1 MYKKF
6 GQRLAVTALLAAG
19 LPAAA
24 AGQNAPAAA
33 QNPPAATQDPAA
45 APPPAAAAPD
55 QEPAALGRYQSRC
68 GNDLP
73 APAAEPPAGSM
84 PVMLFLEVCF
94 GKDPGASSVVP
105 SETYQYYIQVT
116 RFISAPSAGKWIPY
130 TAAIE
135 QTMRDDFKR
144 LWDQGFLD
152 DLSIEVTDY
161 AFPNGVIGKLATYHL
176 EERERIKTV
185 RYEGTKQI
193 DRTKIEEQLRDRN
206 MIIAADTFL
215 DESKIRR
222 VETMLREMMQE
233 KGFDATVTHTV
244 EPITGGEKTVNVLF
258 EINEGP
264 RRKIKSVAFDGN
276 KAFSDK
282 KLARQLKDNKPTG
295 LLGIITGAG
304 SVNQNKFED
313 DAAHVEDYYQNR
325 GYPNVR
331 VGTPEVRII
340 EHSDNA
346 KTQWVELRIPVTEGK
361 LYHFGDVDFDGN
373 KQIRS
378 DFLRSLY
385 QVKPGDIFSRKKLDE
400 GNKKAQEVYG
410 SLGFMEFTP
419 FKDLNRS
426 DEAVSPA
433 FAALDATVPAALAPI
448 TPLPPAT
455 TASAATTPTNEPPKV
470 DVTIRITEGE
480 QFFINRITF
489 TGNNTTR
496 DNVVRREMGRLLEGA
511 PFDTEALKS
520 SVRRINQLGYFKP
533 LEGTDKD
540 LKVEKTPNRPN
551 MVDLTVK
558 LEEQNRNQLTFGAG
572 ISQYEGFFGQLA
584 FQTSNFLGRGETF
597 SVSAQGGERAKNYQV
612 GFTEPYI
619 FDRNMTAGIDLHK
632 RELQYTGYYTQ
643 KSTGGSLLFGV
654 PVGPFT
660 RVFTSYSYEQVG
672 ISDLSEA
679 LVDTSCIVSAE
690 GCAVFKS
697 ISDLSQLTT
706 TQQAIIQRNP
716 FIADSLLLGSGG
728 NRTISKISPSIVHNT
743 VDHPIFP
750 TTGRKYTAA
759 VDLAVLGGN
768 TQYIKPHV
776 EGIWYFRQTSRTSL
790 GFRGQFE
797 YISPVNEDNEECKLP
812 GRSCLPIFENL
823 FLGGEYSIRGFDIRS
838 IGPTIPGSQVVLGG
852 NKSLLFNAEYLISI
866 AGPVRLVLFYDAG
879 QVRKLGDK
887 FAWQEDLTRVVL
899 PAPPLF
905 QGSIG
910 NIVTDAA
917 GLNTTTA
924 VVGQTSAFKT
934 STGVE
939 LRFFMPVLNVPFR
952 LIYAWNPQRG
962 GVLDNNL
969 QPAKAQTFRFAVG
982 TTF

>member
-6 GQRLAVTALLAAG
+6 GQRLAVTALLAVG
-19 LPAAA
+19 LPA
-24 AGQNAPAAA
+24 GVAA
-33 QNPPAATQDPAA
+33 QDPPAATQNPPV
-45 APPPAAAAPD
+45 APPSSTAPAAAAVPD
-55 QEPAALGRYQSRC
+55 QGPVALAPYQSKC
-68 GNDLP
+68 GNPLP

-84 PVMLFLEVCF
+84 PVMVFLEVCF
-94 GKDPGASSVVP
+94 GREPDTGSVVP
-105 SETYQYYIQVT
+105 QETYQYYIQA
-116 RFISAPSAGKWIPY
+116 RSFISAPSAGKWVPY
-130 TAAIE
+130 TAAVE
-135 QTMRDDFKR
+135 QAMRDDFKR

-152 DLSIEVTDY
+152 NLSIEVTDY
-161 AFPNGVIGKLATYHL
+161 AFPNGVVGKVATYQL

-206 MIIAADTFL
+206 MVIGADTFL
-215 DESKIRR
+215 DENKIRR
-222 VETMLREMMQE
+222 VESVLRDMMQE
-233 KGFDATVTHTV
+233 KGFDATVTHKV
-244 EPITGGEKTVNVLF
+244 EPIVGGERTVNVLF

-264 RRKIKSVAFDGN
+264 RRKIRSVTFDGN
-276 KAFSDK
+276 SAFSDK
-282 KLARQLKDNKPTG
+282 KLERQLKDNKPTG
-295 LLGIITGAG
+295 LIGVITGAG
-304 SVNQNKFED
+304 SVNQTKFED
-313 DAAHVEDYYQNR
+313 DAARVEDYYQNR
-325 GYPNVR
+325 GYPGVR

-361 LYHFGDVDFDGN
+361 LYHFGDIDFDGN
-373 KQIRS
+373 KRIPG

-385 QVKPGDIFSRKKLDE
+385 QVKPGDIFSKKKLDD

-410 SLGFMEFTP
+410 SLGYMEFTP

-433 FAALDATVPAALAPI
+433 YAALDATVPAALAPV
-448 TPLPPAT
+448 TPLPPDIPAEST
-455 TASAATTPTNEPPKV
+455 TAANEPPKV

-496 DNVVRREMGRLLEGA
+496 DKVVRREMGRLLEGA

-533 LEGTDKD
+533 LEGNEKD
-540 LKVEKTPNRPN
+540 MKVEKTPDRPN

-584 FQTSNFLGRGETF
+584 FQTTNFLGRGETF

-619 FDRNMTAGIDLHK
+619 FDKNMTAGIDLHK
-632 RELQYTGYYTQ
+632 RELQYVGYYTQ
-643 KSTGGSLLFGV
+643 KSTGGSVLFGV
-654 PVGPFT
+654 PLGPFT
-660 RVFTSYSYEQVG
+660 RMFTSYSYEQVG

-679 LVDTSCIVSAE
+679 LVDTSCLVSVD

-706 TQQAIIQRNP
+706 TQQAIIARNP
-716 FIADSLLLGSGG
+716 FIVDSLLLGSGG
-728 NRTISKISPSIVHNT
+728 NRTISKISPSLVHNT

-750 TTGRKYTAA
+750 TTGRKYTTA

-790 GFRGQFE
+790 GLRGQFE
-797 YISPVNEDNEECKLP
+797 YITPVNDTKK
-812 GRSCLPIFENL
+812 LPIFENL

-879 QVRKLGDK
+879 QVRDIGQK
-887 FAWQEDLTRVVL
+887 FAWQEDLTRVVPPEL
-899 PAPPLF
+899 PLL
-905 QGSIG
+905 QGSVGQLIT
-910 NIVTDAA
+910 NPEA
-917 GLNTTTA
+917 LNTTTEK
-924 VVGQTSAFKT
+924 VGETSAFKT
-934 STGVE
+934 STGLE

-952 LIYAWNPQRG
+952 LIYSWNPQRG